1 MAIVTNDL
9 IIVTFR
15 GTLFGQRV
23 MTTYGWV
30 CTSSTSSNSTLSDQ
44 ASLTDAIGTDTGTTL
59 LTTYL
64 ACLSPSV
71 TVDQVWAQK
80 IFPVRQ
86 IRTIRAINMT
96 GTAGINDGASNIAAV
111 ISRGTEFGGRSQIS
125 NLHLPGPP
133 TGTELVAGQWQDG
146 YKTTLGL
153 HAAESYDQITV
164 AVTGGSFVL
173 NGAII
178 HRNGPPGSYNRISR
192 HMVNPVARVMDRR
205 TVGHGE

>member
-9 IIVTFR
+9 IVTTFR

-44 ASLTDAIGTDTGTTL
+44 AALTDAIGTNTGTTL

-71 TVDQVWAQK
+71 NVDEVWAQK
-80 IFPVRQ
+80 VWPVRQ
-86 IRTIRAINMT
+86 IRTIRVVNLG
-96 GTAGINDGASNIAAV
+96 GTAGINDGISNIAAV

-125 NLHLPGPP
+125 NLHIPGPP
-133 TGTELVAGQWQDG
+133 TGVDLVAGIWQDA
-146 YKTTLGL
+146 YKNALGA

-164 AVTGGSFVL
+164 AVPGGSFTL

-178 HRNGPPGSYNRISR
+178 HRTGTPGSYNRISR

-205 TVGHGE
+205 TVGRGE